1 MRSNEYA
8 KQENQ
13 VVSNVDEFIIEAPE
27 EDPNFDKLNNLV
39 NVLEND
45 IRKAHHNSIAIEK
58 VIMSI
63 RNSAYESGH
72 SPQAEHV
79 TLLYCH
85 MAEEMKAQQREHSK
99 AKQTSPL
106 NYQEQ
111 EDDNNSDTM
120 SLTGEI
126 PFYLYSGSSKQ
137 IVGWEALNR
146 NVFYSRAATAVF
158 SFIAFV
164 VMSCVPHIG
173 RRYVDPNDF
182 LEVTVQ
188 AAVTSSVSL
197 LLLLILLLLPALEF
211 VCLYSNEVT
220 VCQY

>member
-1 MRSNEYA
+1 MSSNEYA
-8 KQENQ
+8 KQDNQ

-39 NVLEND
+39 SVLEND

-63 RNSAYESGH
+63 RNSAYESSH

-85 MAEEMKAQQREHSK
+85 IAEETKAQQQQQRTSLK
-99 AKQTSPL
+99 AAPTL

-111 EDDNNSDTM
+111 DDDNNSDTV
-120 SLTGEI
+120 SLTGDI
-126 PFYLYSGSSKQ
+126 PFFLYSGSSKQ
-137 IVGWEALNR
+137 IIGWEALNR
-146 NVFYSRAATAVF
+146 NVFYSRAATAAF

-164 VMSCVPHIG
+164 IMSCVPHIG
-173 RRYVDPNDF
+173 WRSVNPNHF
-182 LEVTVQ
+182 LEV
-188 AAVTSSVSL
+188 SES
-197 LLLLILLLLPALEF
+197 I
-211 VCLYSNEVT
+211 
-220 VCQY
+220 